1 MSFTFDQLVPP
12 PPPTPAVAVADQT
25 QALQDAYAAGY
36 AEGREAAAAEAA
48 AHAHAHI
55 ASIEPVLRSAAAGLE
70 RERETTVDRVERAA
84 VELALRIAEQALGAA
99 VAAHPDRVLDVVK
112 GALRRIIERE
122 RVLVLVHPE
131 DLEL

>member
-12 PPPTPAVAVADQT
+12 APVAAPAGPVVDQA
-25 QALQDAYAAGY
+25 ALEEAYAAGH

-55 ASIEPVLRSAAAGLE
+55 AALEPVLRSAAAGLE
-70 RERETTVDRVERAA
+70 AEREATVDRMERAA

-99 VAAHPDRVLDVVK
+99 VAAQPERVLD
-112 GALRRIIERE
+112 A
-122 RVLVLVHPE
+122 
-131 DLEL
+131 